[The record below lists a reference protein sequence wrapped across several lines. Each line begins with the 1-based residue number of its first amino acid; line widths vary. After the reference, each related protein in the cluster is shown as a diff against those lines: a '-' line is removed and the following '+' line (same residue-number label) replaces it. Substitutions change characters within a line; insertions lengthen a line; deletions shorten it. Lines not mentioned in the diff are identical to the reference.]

1 MNKISGIMR
10 AEVTA
15 MTLVTAVIQ
24 VTAVTLVTAVT
35 VVVVNVASAPL
46 YLQIMC

>member
-1 MNKISGIMR
+1 MNKIKGIMR

-15 MTLVTAVIQ
+15 VTPVTAVIQ